1 MRNIFFFLALL
12 MTLLLNG
19 QVNEKRLDKNLN
31 SDDSTALVTIANYPD
46 SVRRNILLA
55 CQKPDLLVK
64 IELLQ
69 KNSSQ
74 SFRSLIDNYSK
85 ASQQKFWDLSRY
97 PKLINEIVTGDKK
110 SKEELKT
117 ISLKYPEEIRTVIME
132 YGQKHCDVL
141 TEMNNIYE
149 RSNNEYD
156 KLISNDPTHIKTA
169 YLSLRN
175 FPDALNL
182 LTSNMHLSVILGNM
196 YVSDSKY
203 TLLML
208 DSIKIKQDI
217 QRAKETEDW
226 QKGLE
231 KNPEAK
237 KEMEQVTKE
246 FIKDKESDENVDDVY
261 YSSSTNNISP
271 QTYTTAPVIN
281 YVVQPYPYWF
291 GYPWWYD
298 YPYWYPYPYWYNSGF
313 YWGSSGIVYMGL
325 PTPYFMHW
333 YFFHHSHHY
342 YYSHFS
348 DYCIGY
354 QRAHY
359 GPRFQR
365 TGFNSEIIQWTKV
378 NEPNL
383 PKGYLNS
390 DGNRQNRIK
399 ELGRF
404 EMNYHNNTKGIF
416 GRNITRSEFLQ
427 NNAGYYPQLNSAI
440 SQPHFNQRVIY
451 PKQQGLIKFNMEQP
465 RNYSNPSNR
474 TRNNIQQQSVPKG
487 GGGRVRTR

>member
-1 MRNIFFFLALL
+1 MRNLLFFFFFLT
-12 MTLLLNG
+12 TLLLNG
-19 QVNEKRLDKNLN
+19 QVNERLDKNFS
-31 SDDSTALVTIANYPD
+31 SDDSTALVSIANYPD
-46 SVRRNILLA
+46 SIRHNILLA

-64 IELLQ
+64 TELLQ
-69 KNSSQ
+69 KNSSR

-85 ASQQKFWDLSRY
+85 ESQQKFWNLSRY
-97 PKLINEIVTGDKK
+97 PKLINEIVTGNKK

-117 ISLKYPEEIRTVIME
+117 IASRYPEELRPVIVE
-132 YGQKHCDVL
+132 YGEKHIGVL
-141 TEMNNIYE
+141 TEMNNLYE
-149 RSNNEYD
+149 KSNIDYD
-156 KLISNDPTHIKTA
+156 KLIANNPINIKTA
-169 YLSLRN
+169 YLSLRS
-175 FPDALNL
+175 FPDVLNI
-182 LTSNMHLSVILGNM
+182 LTSNMHLAVILGNM

-208 DSIKIKQDI
+208 DSIKIKQEA
-217 QRAKETEDW
+217 QRIKETEDW

-246 FIKDKESDENVDDVY
+246 FIKDKQSDENVDDVY
-261 YSSSTNNISP
+261 NNMTSNNSNP
-271 QTYTTAPVIN
+271 QIYTTDPVLN
-281 YVVQPYPYWF
+281 YAVQPYPYWF

-313 YWGSSGIVYMGL
+313 YWGPYGIVYIGL
-325 PTPYFMHW
+325 PSPYFMHW
-333 YFFHHSHHY
+333 YFFHQNHHY

-354 QRAHY
+354 QSVHY
-359 GPRFQR
+359 GPRIQR

-378 NEPNL
+378 NEHNL

-404 EMNYHNNTKGIF
+404 EMNYHNNTTGIF
-416 GRNITRSEFLQ
+416 GKNITRSEFLQ
-427 NNAGYYPQLNSAI
+427 NNSSYYPHLNSVI
-440 SQPHFNQRVIY
+440 SQPHFDQRVIY
-451 PKQQGLIKFNMEQP
+451 PKQQGPVKFNMDQP
-465 RNYSNPSNR
+465 NNYYNPSNR
-474 TRNNIQQQSVPKG
+474 MRSNMPQQSFPKSSG
-487 GGGRVRTR
+487 GGNMRRR